1 MEMDIYTKRKWTRII
16 PLLFSLMLF
25 QLFSFAQSK
34 ITGKVLN
41 NNRPLPGATVFI
53 KNNTKSV
60 TSTNGTGTF
69 EIQAKSDDILVVKS
83 VGFETQ
89 EIALGGRQNVSV
101 NLVESSNELGEAI
114 VTGYT
119 TINRKKSTGSI
130 ASVTSKDIENL
141 PAASIDVLLQGKLPG
156 VNVQNFTG
164 QPGMKTSLVI
174 RGNTNIPR
182 SNNDFDADNLTSNP
196 LYVIDGIPTSED
208 EIKSF
213 NVTGTNF
220 LASLNPNDIESVD
233 VLKDASA
240 AALYGARA
248 NNGVILI
255 KTKRGQLGR
264 PKFSLNTYQGYVTKP
279 ATVAT
284 LIGAAERRKKLELI
298 YKFANDAQ
306 LQTIPQLLTDSLNP
320 AFNNNND
327 YQDLFYQSGY
337 VQNYDLSVS
346 GATENLNYRVSGGM
360 YNEKGIVK
368 STGLKR
374 YSFTSNL
381 IFNITK
387 QLEFLTNFKASTN
400 RRMDGKGSTE
410 FLKTNRYRSVFAINP
425 VDMPTSLLGMSQDDI
440 NSIVNPYDYQ
450 RNDNINVD
458 LSGVGEL
465 RYTFLKD
472 FRLST
477 RSIINYSTA
486 KNDFASPSILNS
498 DGLAYAKSTYTQYR
512 KYLLTNSLL
521 WTKSLNDV
529 HNFTATAVQEYET
542 RKNEGLYL
550 LGKDIPNDNIQ
561 VIKGVS
567 SQNLNGYSDQSTY
580 AKLSFLGAFHY
591 DYKSKY
597 LLDAVWRA
605 DASSRFGKNN
615 KWGYFPSVGAG
626 WIVSEE
632 PFMESKEWV
641 DEFKL
646 RASWGR
652 TGDESSIGDNDRY
665 NAFVAGDGSYP
676 GNSGNTYGGGT
687 AVIPNYQGI
696 TNDNITWQKSDTWN
710 AGFDAYLLKG
720 RLTVNFDT
728 YVRTTTGQMLQIWI
742 PEYSGYLQTFT
753 NAAGVRNSGIE
764 INIQGKVFEKS
775 KEFQWIPQLNLSFNK
790 NVVTAL
796 PNGNRDLYYDQG
808 VYVVG
813 KPLNMFYGYLVNG
826 AISSSNDIIV
836 NPYTGAVGATK
847 WGTLK
852 PGYPNW
858 VDVNGDYK
866 ISDAIGENDMTF
878 FGDPNPKVTGGFI
891 NNFTYKGF
899 SLQVLTTFT
908 LGRDII
914 NSTFARRM
922 SNGFFYGNPKDLS
935 KASIGD
941 LDNYDF
947 WQQEGDMARYP
958 AANPY
963 MGLYAWRAG
972 QSMFMEPGWYVR
984 IKNIN
989 LAYRFNKGQ
998 NPWMNRLGI
1007 NSLRLYGTVDN
1018 VHMFQKFSGVDAEMV
1033 DARGFDYGDGYPL
1046 PSKYTLGVQFEF

>member
-1 MEMDIYTKRKWTRII
+1 M
-16 PLLFSLMLF
+16 
-25 QLFSFAQSK
+25 
-34 ITGKVLN
+34 
-41 NNRPLPGATVFI
+41 
-53 KNNTKSV
+53 
-60 TSTNGTGTF
+60 
-69 EIQAKSDDILVVKS
+69 
-83 VGFETQ
+83 
-89 EIALGGRQNVSV
+89 

-284 LIGAAERRKKLELI
+284 LIGAAERRKRLELI

-486 KNDFASPSILNS
+486 KNDFASPSILNT

-567 SQNLNGYSDQSTY
+567 AQNLNGYSDQSTY

-591 DYKSKY
+591 DYKSRY

-641 DEFKL
+641 DELKL

-687 AVIPNYQGI
+687 AVIPNYSGI

-878 FGDPNPKVTGGFI
+878 FGDPNPKVTGGFT

-908 LGRDII
+908 FGRDII

-941 LDNYDF
+941 LDKYDF

>member
-25 QLFSFAQSK
+25 QLFAFAQTK

-53 KNNTKSV
+53 KNNAKSV

-591 DYKSKY
+591 DYKSRY

-641 DEFKL
+641 DELKL

-676 GNSGNTYGGGT
+676 GNSGNTYGGST
-687 AVIPNYQGI
+687 AVIPNYSGI

-753 NAAGVRNSGIE
+753 NAAGVRNSGVE

-796 PNGNRDLYYDQG
+796 PNGNRDLYYSQG

-878 FGDPNPKVTGGFI
+878 FGDPNPKVTGGFT

-908 LGRDII
+908 FGRDII

-941 LDNYDF
+941 LDKYDF

>member
-1 MEMDIYTKRKWTRII
+1 
-16 PLLFSLMLF
+16 MLF
-25 QLFSFAQSK
+25 QLFSFAQTK

-53 KNNTKSV
+53 KNNSKSV

-486 KNDFASPSILNS
+486 KNDFASPSILNT

-567 SQNLNGYSDQSTY
+567 AQNLNGYSDQSTY

-591 DYKSKY
+591 DYKSRY

-641 DEFKL
+641 DELKL

-687 AVIPNYQGI
+687 AVIPNYSGI

-878 FGDPNPKVTGGFI
+878 FGDPNPKVTGGFT

-908 LGRDII
+908 FGRDII

-941 LDNYDF
+941 LDKYDF

>member
-1 MEMDIYTKRKWTRII
+1 
-16 PLLFSLMLF
+16 MLF
-25 QLFSFAQSK
+25 QLFSFAQTK

-53 KNNTKSV
+53 KNNSKSV

-486 KNDFASPSILNS
+486 KNDFASPSILNT

-567 SQNLNGYSDQSTY
+567 AQNLNGYSDQSTY

-591 DYKSKY
+591 DYKSRY

-615 KWGYFPSVGAG
+615 KWGYFPSGGAG

-641 DEFKL
+641 DELKL

-687 AVIPNYQGI
+687 AVIPNYSGI

-878 FGDPNPKVTGGFI
+878 FGDPNPKVTGGFT

-908 LGRDII
+908 FGRDII

-941 LDNYDF
+941 LDKYDF

>member
-25 QLFSFAQSK
+25 QLFSFAQTK

-41 NNRPLPGATVFI
+41 NNRPLPGATVFV
-53 KNNTKSV
+53 KNNAKSV

-101 NLVESSNELGEAI
+101 NLIESSNELGEAI

-410 FLKTNRYRSVFAINP
+410 FLKTNRYRNVFAINP
-425 VDMPTSLLGMSQDDI
+425 VDMPTSLLGMSQEDI

-486 KNDFASPSILNS
+486 KNDFASPSILNT

-641 DEFKL
+641 DELKL

-687 AVIPNYQGI
+687 AIIPNYSGI

-796 PNGNRDLYYDQG
+796 PSGNRDLYYDGG

-847 WGTLK
+847 WGALK
-852 PGYPNW
+852 QGYPNW

-908 LGRDII
+908 FGRDII
-914 NSTFARRM
+914 NNTFARRM

-941 LDNYDF
+941 LDKYNF

>member
-25 QLFSFAQSK
+25 QLFSFAQTK

-41 NNRPLPGATVFI
+41 NNRPLPAATVFI
-53 KNNTKSV
+53 KNNSKSV

-486 KNDFASPSILNS
+486 KNDFASPSILNT

-567 SQNLNGYSDQSTY
+567 AQNLNGYSDQSTY

-591 DYKSKY
+591 DYKSRY

-641 DEFKL
+641 DELKL

-687 AVIPNYQGI
+687 AVIPNYSGI

-878 FGDPNPKVTGGFI
+878 FGDPNPKVTGGFT

-908 LGRDII
+908 FGRDII

-941 LDNYDF
+941 LDKYDF